1 MFEIDFFC
9 PLYNSSKYLDRIFD
23 GLKKQQNVILKT
35 IVFSVTESS
44 DDTIEHLKRLIKEN
58 NNLRIKYFEVKKEE
72 FSHSLTREKAI
83 IDYCE
88 SDRVVLLSD
97 DVIINNE
104 NVFFELTKDLS
115 NSIVHT
121 FARQITTSGGIEK
134 YTREK
139 NYPQKS
145 YVVSKSDIEKMQIKA
160 FFSSDAC
167 AGYYRPIFIEIGG
180 YDHKNIKVSED
191 MYYVRKALLK
201 GYTIKYC
208 ADAIVVHSHNLSI
221 KQIYK
226 RYYDIGLFF
235 KQNPEFKE
243 YKSFD
248 SGIKLAIY
256 IFFKALIHLDFFTLV
271 RWCPDMLS
279 RYLGKKKGEK

>member
-23 GLKKQQNVILKT
+23 GLKKQQNIILKN

-44 DDTIEHLKRLIKEN
+44 DDTIEHLKRLMKEN

-121 FARQITTSGGIEK
+121 FARQITTSRGIEK

-145 YVVSKSDIEKMQIKA
+145 YVVSESDIEKMQIKA

-167 AGYYRPIFIEIGG
+167 AGYYRPIFIKIGG

-191 MYYVRKALLK
+191 MYYVRKSLML
-201 GYTIKYC
+201 GYSIKYC
-208 ADAIVVHSHNLSI
+208 ADAIVIHSHDFSFRQL
-221 KQIYK
+221 YE
-226 RYYDIGLFF
+226 RYFDIGTFF
-235 KQNPEFKE
+235 KQNPEFKS
-243 YKSFD
+243 YRTTD
-248 SGIKLAIY
+248 SGIKLAFFILFQSIKHFDFKT
-256 IFFKALIHLDFFTLV
+256 IF
-271 RWCPDMLS
+271 RWGPDMII
-279 RYLGKKKGEK
+279 RYIGKKRGEK